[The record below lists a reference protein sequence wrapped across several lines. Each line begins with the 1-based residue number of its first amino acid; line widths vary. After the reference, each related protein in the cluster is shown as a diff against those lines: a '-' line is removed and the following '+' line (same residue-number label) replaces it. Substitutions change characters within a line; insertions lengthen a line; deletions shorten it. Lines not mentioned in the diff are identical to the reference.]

1 MVFRKEKEM
10 ILNYVKTF
18 LSEITKGLLSDEIE
32 VVKKQIKALSTA
44 VIIIIMVLWIILIM
58 NVVILIKVA

>member
-1 MVFRKEKEM
+1 M

-44 VIIIIMVLWIILIM
+44 VIIIIMMLWIILIM

>member
-1 MVFRKEKEM
+1 M

-44 VIIIIMVLWIILIM
+44 VIVIIMMLWIILIM

>member
-1 MVFRKEKEM
+1 M

>member
-18 LSEITKGLLSDEIE
+18 LSEITKGLLSDEIR
-32 VVKKQIKALSTA
+32 VVKEKIR
-44 VIIIIMVLWIILIM
+44 IMSIGIAFILVMLWIILIM